1 MFWEWTSLVGFIIGA
16 FIGSF
21 LNVVIYRLP
30 RRMSLVAPPSHCP
43 HCNHPLGVLD
53 LIPLLSF
60 LIFRARCRYC
70 AGKISWRYF
79 LVELITAGVWGAL
92 WWKYLVVASAPGA
105 FIAFALASSAL
116 IAVLFID
123 LATFT
128 IPDSLNIFLLFVGIA
143 YNVGLGLDG
152 EANAFTIIG
161 VWNVPS
167 SIVGAFFGGLIF
179 FIVALTGRV
188 VFRKDAM
195 GHGDIKLARGIGALL
210 FFPVEFIAFG
220 LSIALGAL
228 LGGLLLLFSP
238 KENEKQGSEE
248 FQEAPE
254 PISSLMK
261 CGIGYVFGLD
271 VLGFFFPKFDRWWFG
286 VQEEVEGEESED
298 WMPGPTT
305 IPFGPYLA
313 MSAILTLLFKEQML
327 NLIKK
332 YWDWVMG
339 GS

>member
-30 RRMSLVAPPSHCP
+30 RKMSLIAPSSHCP

-53 LIPLLSF
+53 LVPLLSF
-60 LIFRARCRYC
+60 LVFRARCRYC
-70 AGKISWRYF
+70 KAKISWRYF
-79 LVELITAGVWGAL
+79 VVEFITAIVWGAL
-92 WWKYLVVASAPGA
+92 WWKYLVAASDPIG
-105 FIAFALASSAL
+105 FVAFALASSAL

-128 IPDSLNIFLLFVGIA
+128 IPDSLNVFLLLVGIA
-143 YNVGLGLDG
+143 YNVWLWLDG
-152 EANAFTIIG
+152 SASAFTLIG
-161 VWNVPS
+161 GWNVPS

-179 FIVALTGRV
+179 FVVALAGRI

-210 FFPVEFIAFG
+210 FFPAEFLAFG

-228 LGGLLLLFSP
+228 LGGLLLLLSP
-238 KENEKQGSEE
+238 KETVEVEGEE
-248 FQEAPE
+248 VPEPPE
-254 PISSLMK
+254 PIGSLMK

-271 VLGFFFPKFDRWWFG
+271 VIGFFFSKFDRWWFG
-286 VQEEVEGEESED
+286 VQEEAEGEESED
-298 WMPGPTT
+298 WVPGPTT

-313 MSAILTLLFKEQML
+313 MSAILTILFEEQML
-327 NLIKK
+327 GLVRR